1 MLVLGLVTGIKPL
14 LASLLLMGHN
24 IIQGLNN
31 FNILLIESAVQLEI
45 SVAGKEKQIKY
56 RT

>member
-1 MLVLGLVTGIKPL
+1 MLVLDLVTGINTL
-14 LASLLLMGHN
+14 LASFLLMGHN

-31 FNILLIESAVQLEI
+31 FNILLIESAVQFEI

-56 RT
+56 IT